1 MKHTAKF
8 FLTLMLC
15 IALMLSAFVVWSCY
29 LDVLAFLL
37 GAAGFVA
44 GYFAGHKI
52 ETQPNK

>member
-8 FLTLMLC
+8 FLALMLC
-15 IALMLSAFVVWSCY
+15 IALMLSAFVAWSCY

-44 GYFAGHKI
+44 GYFAGNEL
-52 ETQPNK
+52 ETKPIK